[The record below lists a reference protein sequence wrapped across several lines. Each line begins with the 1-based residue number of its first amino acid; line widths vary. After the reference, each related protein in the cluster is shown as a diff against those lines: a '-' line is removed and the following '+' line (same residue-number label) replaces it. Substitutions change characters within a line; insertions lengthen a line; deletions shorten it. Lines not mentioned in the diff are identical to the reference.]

1 MANSTKGGPLP
12 QYMESTYLENERISF
27 RLGDTVDVKS
37 CQKTEGGD
45 KTCCSGSDGACQ
57 PKHEALS
64 LEEGISKEAVL
75 KALKVSSFNTLS
87 SAMTSAD
94 DLFMRHKHA
103 SLSIAFTS
111 HRAIFKL

>member
-45 KTCCSGSDGACQ
+45 KTACQ